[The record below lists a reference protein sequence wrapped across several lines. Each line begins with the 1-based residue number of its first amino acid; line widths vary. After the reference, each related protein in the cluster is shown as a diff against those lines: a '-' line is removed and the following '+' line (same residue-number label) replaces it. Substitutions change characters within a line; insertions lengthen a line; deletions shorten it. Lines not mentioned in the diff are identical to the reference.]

1 MPMMHVYAM
10 MQATTSLSLLLLL
23 FLHNAANCALIHQ
36 GKQTHEA
43 DEPSQVLS
51 LHSNTGAAQ

>member
-1 MPMMHVYAM
+1 MMHVYAM